1 VTVSPDLRSAEI
13 PSPGQTPSAGSPTP
27 GPGQTASPGED
38 LSLADAERRRGLRR
52 MKVIATSLLLS
63 AAVVYAL
70 TLREPGAWVWVNVTA
85 EAAMVGALADWFAVT
100 ALFRHPLG
108 LPVPHTAIIP
118 KRKDALGM
126 SLQAFVSEHFLAE
139 DVVRDK
145 VARAD
150 VAGRAGEWLSRPAN
164 ARLTTRLLARGVAGG
179 LRELREE
186 DLTAVLDQA
195 VVQRVLAQEWS
206 APAGSLLEH
215 IVAEGGHRQL
225 ADLAFDHLHRWVADN
240 RPVIVGLVVDRAPA
254 WTPAWVN
261 EAIAARAFKE
271 ALALARDI
279 DVDPGH
285 RARRALDDVI
295 ARFAHDLQ
303 HDPETRAKAEDTMK
317 KVLVQPEVRQALA
330 AVWSTGR
337 QLLVEALEDDGSTLR
352 HRAAEALIGW
362 GKRLSDDAELRARA
376 DAAAVDAVGFLVRT
390 YREEISTI
398 ISDTVR
404 RWDGV
409 DASRRIELHVGRDLQ
424 FIRINGTVVGA
435 LAGLAIHAVTVLA
448 G

>member
-13 PSPGQTPSAGSPTP
+13 PSPGQTPSSGEAIR
-27 GPGQTASPGED
+27 PGED
-38 LSLADAERRRGLRR
+38 LSPADAERRRGLRR
-52 MKVIATSLLLS
+52 MKAIATSLLLS

-215 IVAEGGHRQL
+215 IVAEGGHHQL

-240 RPVIVGLVVDRAPA
+240 RQVIVGLVVDRAPA